1 MHCRQK
7 KLAVYQ
13 KIYGCL
19 IEIVK
24 TVLDSV
30 WELLLLTEISQ
41 RQSQSLKEVAPLLEI
56 LYHCKLAAI
65 VMGAILQSFS
75 FILVKNVLN

>member
-1 MHCRQK
+1 MNALWIKK

-30 WELLLLTEISQ
+30 WELLLQ
-41 RQSQSLKEVAPLLEI
+41 R
-56 LYHCKLAAI
+56 YHEDNTLGDTA
-65 VMGAILQSFS
+65 S
-75 FILVKNVLN
+75 

>member
-1 MHCRQK
+1 MHCGQK

-30 WELLLLTEISQ
+30 WELLLQ
-41 RQSQSLKEVAPLLEI
+41 RYHEENTLGEVAPLLEI

-65 VMGAILQSFS
+65 VMGAISQSFS